1 MNKDIYPDYQ
11 DEPEDEIEYVSKSEM
26 KRESQRMHDL
36 GRKLTEL
43 NPKHWPNLPLSDTL
57 LAALKE
63 NNRLTS
69 MEAKR
74 RHLNFIAKHLL
85 ADHKIERLYAAL
97 DLLDPSSEAY
107 GRINKQQELWRDRLV
122 KQEGAIEAFIDAHPQ
137 VDRQQLR
144 NLVRNAQKE
153 LAADPEK
160 PSSSYKKLFQFIK
173 QTQA

>member
-1 MNKDIYPDYQ
+1 MTKDIYPDYQ

-26 KRESQRMHDL
+26 KREAQRMHDL

-43 NPKHWPNLPLSDTL
+43 NPKHWPELPLSDTL

-63 NNRLTS
+63 NTRLS
-69 MEAKR
+69 SLEAKR

-85 ADHKIERLYAAL
+85 ADHKIERLFTAL

-107 GRINKQQELWRDRLV
+107 GRINKQQELWRERLV
-122 KQEGAIEAFIDAHPQ
+122 KQEGALEAFIDAYPS

-144 NLVRNAQKE
+144 NLIRNAQKE
-153 LAADPEK
+153 LTAAPDK

-173 QTQA
+173 QVSA